1 MLALLNRDDSFIC
14 SLKYNKVKRKR
25 EINGMNTLEFETSKE
40 VEFGQRL
47 VFKDKQGLWHEYI
60 IIDYFKNHDDEGI
73 TYEVYCEDST
83 SELYG
88 FYIKDLKPRNE
99 KASSIL
105 GRILEGTRFEVGRV
119 DDGGNKSFN
128 LYHTNVKTALWAI
141 LEKYQLEIN
150 VRYEVD
156 KEGVTHRYVD
166 LRNKIGRDVG
176 KRFTYK
182 KDLANIKK
190 TTSVKDLVTALYGYG
205 KGEEIVNEDGTPS
218 KKNPDKIGDGDY
230 GRKITFADINNG
242 KEYVANEK
250 ARLEYGLGKERKH
263 IFGKVEFQDC
273 EDKRELLELTKAKLQ
288 EVSKPKI
295 TYELKV
301 EDLSRYEG
309 YEGEGVGLGDL
320 VLVVDKELDT
330 RVQTRI
336 VSIVDNPLEEI
347 EDSEIILGN
356 FIKDL
361 SENYVEYDK
370 LKSAFENNRNVFN
383 SELEKLANGVK
394 SSYIQRVLEKFNKEL
409 NETGGWVYAEEGEGL
424 LILNAP
430 KEGNP
435 TQAIN
440 LKGGKIAIANHKNP
454 DGSFAYE
461 TFGDGDGF
469 TANLIRAGVLRGGKV
484 FFNLEDGTFLIGESR
499 TNYSMYWDGNTLHL
513 RNVDIDLENNRTIK
527 NIISEGNSSKYEIEQ
542 RKEEIKQARQAIES
556 SKRQLNNSISNVREE
571 VEGNKSS
578 QDNKNKI
585 LDQQILDLKSSVKI
599 TDGKISTSV
608 ESLSKTIE
616 ERYNSNKN
624 AITAKDR
631 DIRTYITNNYSTKVQ
646 TDELISSKVA
656 SVKTDITNS
665 DSNLRRYVE
674 SNFSTKTQT
683 DKLIEST
690 VKSFK
695 DDMSKYE
702 SRFTQLKD
710 EISFEVSSKQSGMYK
725 NLIKSGWKWVTGQGV
740 YRYYKFDENGVA
752 QGGSYYIESN
762 GDIRFTS
769 NKKADTWTSYDFIL
783 LEAEPGTKEYT
794 LIFEPSEIKN
804 TVQLPQ
810 FKLDDKFNN
819 FLSYGTVINKSDKV
833 YKLTLTE
840 GNQNKIPYKLQL
852 SFKDSQAG
860 TDEDRSVVIPQ
871 RKLALVKGWHPNL
884 TWDDVYF
891 PNDQGI
897 EEVRSE
903 LKVQTDKIS
912 ASVSNKL
919 KGLESRFDIQSDQI
933 SSKVTSLEDDITN
946 SDSNLR
952 RYVDSNFSTK
962 TQTKDL
968 ISSSVSSLNTR
979 MGNAESRI
987 RQTANEISSK
997 VSKNEFGTKVRQSAS
1012 DIQIAWNN
1020 ISNYIQFENG
1030 SIGIYNGTLTSY
1042 MKRAMFD
1049 ENGTHFYRDGYYVG
1063 KIGTNKLKNDTSKK
1077 GLEFDLEYKGAYM
1090 TWAVRQNTY
1099 DDSYSM
1105 IWTYA
1110 KNYFDGYS
1118 SDTLHAGCD
1127 INMQGHTLRNV
1138 DFEGGG
1144 ITGTLRCKQIT
1155 SMDSDGTAYSW
1166 NDCILEFKNGILVRG
1181 EWN

>member
-25 EINGMNTLEFETSKE
+25 EINGMNTLEFETNKE

-60 IIDYFKNHDDEGI
+60 IIDYIKSHSDDGI
-73 TYEVYCEDST
+73 NYEVYCEDST

-128 LYHTNVKTALWAI
+128 LYHTNVKTALWTI
-141 LEKYQLEIN
+141 LEKYELEIN

-156 KEGVTHRYVD
+156 KEEGITHRYID

-182 KDLANIKK
+182 KDSTKIKK

-205 KGEEIVNEDGTPS
+205 KGEEIVDEDGTPS

-242 KEYVANEK
+242 KEYVTNEK

-263 IFGKVEFQDC
+263 IYGKVEFSDC
-273 EDKRELLELTKAKLQ
+273 EDKRELLKLTKTKL
-288 EVSKPKI
+288 EELSKPKI

-320 VLVVDKELDT
+320 VLVIDKEINT
-330 RVQTRI
+330 RVQTRV

-383 SELEKLANGVK
+383 NELEKLANGVK

-499 TNYSMYWDGNTLHL
+499 TNYSMYWDGGTLHL
-513 RNVDIDLENNRTIK
+513 RNVDIDLENNRTIQ

-542 RKEEIKQARQAIES
+542 RKEEIKQARDAIES
-556 SKRQLNNSISNVREE
+556 AKRQLNDSISNVRGE

-608 ESLSKTIE
+608 ESLNKTIE
-616 ERYNSNKN
+616 ERYNENKN

-631 DIRTYITNNYSTKVQ
+631 DIRTYITNNYSTKTQ
-646 TDELISSKVA
+646 TDKLIESKVA
-656 SVKTDITNS
+656 SVKTDITN
-665 DSNLRRYVE
+665 DNNNLR
-674 SNFSTKTQT
+674 K
-683 DKLIEST
+683 
-690 VKSFK
+690 
-695 DDMSKYE
+695 
-702 SRFTQLKD
+702 
-710 EISFEVSSKQSGMYK
+710 
-725 NLIKSGWKWVTGQGV
+725 
-740 YRYYKFDENGVA
+740 
-752 QGGSYYIESN
+752 
-762 GDIRFTS
+762 
-769 NKKADTWTSYDFIL
+769 
-783 LEAEPGTKEYT
+783 
-794 LIFEPSEIKN
+794 
-804 TVQLPQ
+804 
-810 FKLDDKFNN
+810 
-819 FLSYGTVINKSDKV
+819 
-833 YKLTLTE
+833 
-840 GNQNKIPYKLQL
+840 
-852 SFKDSQAG
+852 
-860 TDEDRSVVIPQ
+860 
-871 RKLALVKGWHPNL
+871 
-884 TWDDVYF
+884 
-891 PNDQGI
+891 
-897 EEVRSE
+897 
-903 LKVQTDKIS
+903 
-912 ASVSNKL
+912 
-919 KGLESRFDIQSDQI
+919 
-933 SSKVTSLEDDITN
+933 
-946 SDSNLR
+946 
-952 RYVDSNFSTK
+952 YVDSNFSTK
-962 TQTKDL
+962 TQTSNL
-968 ISSSVSSLNTR
+968 IENKVSSVRSSVSSLSNR
-979 MGNAESRI
+979 LSSAETSI

-1020 ISNYIQFENG
+1020 ISNYIQFEHG
-1030 SIGIYNGTLTSY
+1030 SIGIYDGSVTSSK
-1042 MKRAMFD
+1042 KRSMFD
-1049 ENGTHFYRDGYYVG
+1049 ENGIHFYRDGYYLG
-1063 KIGTNKLKNDTSKK
+1063 KIGTNELKSDSSKK
-1077 GLEFDLEYKGAYM
+1077 SLVFDLEYQANDMSWNVEKKY
-1090 TWAVRQNTY
+1090 N
-1099 DDSYSM
+1099 DDVYTM

-1110 KNYFDGYS
+1110 NNSFGPYS
-1118 SDTLHAGCD
+1118 YNTLNAGCD
-1127 INMQGHTLRNV
+1127 IDMNGHTLRNV
-1138 DFEGGG
+1138 SFEGGG
-1144 ITGTLRCKQIT
+1144 ISGTLRFIQVSQIY
-1155 SMDSDGTAYSW
+1155 SDGGISEWGNCYMR
-1166 NDCILEFKNGILVRG
+1166 FKNGILV
-1181 EWN
+1181 ESSWTE

>member
-25 EINGMNTLEFETSKE
+25 EINGMNTLEFETNRE

-60 IIDYFKNHDDEGI
+60 IIDYIKGHGDDGEI
-73 TYEVYCEDST
+73 VYEVYCEDST

-128 LYHTNVKTALWAI
+128 LYHTNVKTALWTI
-141 LEKYQLEIN
+141 LEKYELELNI
-150 VRYEVD
+150 RYEVD
-156 KEGVTHRYVD
+156 KKGVTHRYVD

-218 KKNPDKIGDGDY
+218 KKNLDKIGDGDY
-230 GRKITFADINNG
+230 GRKITFADINNS
-242 KEYVANEK
+242 KEYVTDEK

-263 IFGKVEFQDC
+263 IFGKVEFPDC
-273 EDKRELLELTKAKLQ
+273 EDKRELLELTKAKLK
-288 EVSKPKI
+288 ELSKPKI

-309 YEGEGVGLGDL
+309 YEGEGVGLGDT
-320 VLVVDKELDT
+320 VLVIDKEINT
-330 RVQTRI
+330 RVQTRV

-370 LKSAFENNRNVFN
+370 LKSAFENNRNIFN
-383 SELEKLANGVK
+383 NELEKLANGVK

-409 NETGGWVYAEEGEGL
+409 NETGGRVYAEEGEGL

-513 RNVDIDLENNRTIK
+513 RNVDIDLENNRTIQ
-527 NIISEGNSSKYEIEQ
+527 NIISEGNSTNHEIEQ
-542 RKEEIKQARQAIES
+542 RKEEIKQAREAIES
-556 SKRQLNNSISNVREE
+556 AKKQLSNSISNVQEE
-571 VEGNKSS
+571 VDGNKSS
-578 QDNKNKI
+578 QDSKNKI

-616 ERYNSNKN
+616 ERYNSNRN
-624 AITAKDR
+624 AINTKDR
-631 DIRTYITNNYSTKVQ
+631 DIRTYITNNYSTKTQ
-646 TDELISSKVA
+646 TKDLIESKVA
-656 SVKTDITNS
+656 SVKTDITN
-665 DSNLRRYVE
+665 DNNNLR
-674 SNFSTKTQT
+674 K
-683 DKLIEST
+683 
-690 VKSFK
+690 
-695 DDMSKYE
+695 
-702 SRFTQLKD
+702 
-710 EISFEVSSKQSGMYK
+710 
-725 NLIKSGWKWVTGQGV
+725 
-740 YRYYKFDENGVA
+740 
-752 QGGSYYIESN
+752 
-762 GDIRFTS
+762 
-769 NKKADTWTSYDFIL
+769 
-783 LEAEPGTKEYT
+783 
-794 LIFEPSEIKN
+794 
-804 TVQLPQ
+804 
-810 FKLDDKFNN
+810 
-819 FLSYGTVINKSDKV
+819 
-833 YKLTLTE
+833 
-840 GNQNKIPYKLQL
+840 
-852 SFKDSQAG
+852 
-860 TDEDRSVVIPQ
+860 
-871 RKLALVKGWHPNL
+871 
-884 TWDDVYF
+884 
-891 PNDQGI
+891 
-897 EEVRSE
+897 
-903 LKVQTDKIS
+903 
-912 ASVSNKL
+912 
-919 KGLESRFDIQSDQI
+919 
-933 SSKVTSLEDDITN
+933 
-946 SDSNLR
+946 
-952 RYVDSNFSTK
+952 YVDSNFSTK
-962 TQTKDL
+962 TQTSNL
-968 ISSSVSSLNTR
+968 IENKVSSVRSSVSSLSNR
-979 MGNAESRI
+979 LSSAETSI

-1020 ISNYIQFENG
+1020 ISNYIQFEHG
-1030 SIGIYNGTLTSY
+1030 SIGIYDGSVTSSK
-1042 MKRAMFD
+1042 KRSMFD
-1049 ENGTHFYRDGYYVG
+1049 ENGIHFYRDGYYLG
-1063 KIGTNKLKNDTSKK
+1063 KIGTNELKSDSSKK
-1077 GLEFDLEYKGAYM
+1077 SLVFDLEYQANDMSWNVEKKY
-1090 TWAVRQNTY
+1090 N
-1099 DDSYSM
+1099 DDVYTM

-1110 KNYFDGYS
+1110 NNSFGPYS
-1118 SDTLHAGCD
+1118 YNTLNAGCD
-1127 INMQGHTLRNV
+1127 IDMNGHTLRNV
-1138 DFEGGG
+1138 SFEGGG
-1144 ITGTLRCKQIT
+1144 ISGTLRFIQVTQIY
-1155 SMDSDGTAYSW
+1155 SDGGISEWGNCYMR
-1166 NDCILEFKNGILVRG
+1166 FKNGILV
-1181 EWN
+1181 ESSWTE

>member
-1 MLALLNRDDSFIC
+1 MLMLYDRDEKLIA
-14 SLKYNKVKRKR
+14 SLKYNNVERKR
-25 EINGMNTLEFETSKE
+25 ELNGLNTLEFETSKE
-40 VEFGQRL
+40 VEFGQRVL
-47 VFKDKQGLWHEYI
+47 FRDRNGLWNEYI
-60 IIDYFKNHDDEGI
+60 IIDYFKNHENNDI
-73 TYEVYCEDST
+73 TYSVYCEDST
-83 SELYG
+83 SELYWY
-88 FYIKDLKPRNE
+88 FVDDLKPRGE
-99 KASSIL
+99 ACSSVL
-105 GRILEGTRFEVGRV
+105 RRILEGTRFEIGYV
-119 DDGGNKSFN
+119 DDFDKKSFN
-128 LYHTNVKTALWAI
+128 LYRESVKSCLWKMLDQYGA
-141 LEKYQLEIN
+141 EIN
-150 VRYEVD
+150 VRIVVD
-156 KEGVTHRYVD
+156 KTGILHRYID
-166 LRNKIGRDVG
+166 LRKKIGRDVG

-182 KDLANIKK
+182 KDTGSIKK
-190 TTSVKDLVTALYGYG
+190 TTSIKDLATALHGYG
-205 KGEEIVNEDGTPS
+205 KGEEIVKEDGTPS
-218 KKNPDKIGDGDY
+218 RNDNKIGGGDY
-230 GRKITFADINNG
+230 GRKIDFSEINGG
-242 KEYVANEK
+242 KTYVEDNE
-250 ARLEYGLGKERKH
+250 ARLKYGIGKERRH
-263 IFGKVEFQDC
+263 IFGQADFPDC
-273 EDKRELLELTKAKLQ
+273 EDKHELLRLTKEKLK
-288 EVSKPKI
+288 ELSKPKI
-295 TYELKV
+295 TYELNV
-301 EDLSRYEG
+301 EDISRYEG
-309 YEGEGVGLGDL
+309 YIGEGVDLGDI
-320 VLVVDKELDT
+320 VYVIDKEIDT
-330 RVQTRI
+330 RVQTRVI
-336 VSIVDNPLEEI
+336 SIKDNPIEEI
-347 EDSEIILGN
+347 EDSEIVLGN

-361 SENYVEYDK
+361 SDNLVDYEK
-370 LKSAFENNRNVFN
+370 LKSVFENDRNKFN
-383 SELEKLANGVK
+383 QELDKLANGVK
-394 SSYIQRVLEKFNKEL
+394 SSYIQKILDKFNREL

-440 LKGGKIAIANHKNP
+440 LKGGKIAIANHKNS

-513 RNVDIDLENNRTIK
+513 RNVDIDLENNRTIQ

-542 RKEEIKQARQAIES
+542 RKEEIKQAREAIES
-556 SKRQLNNSISNVREE
+556 AKRQLNDSISNVQEE
-571 VEGNKSS
+571 VDGNKSS
-578 QDNKNKI
+578 QDSKNKI

-599 TDGKISTSV
+599 TDGKISTNV

-616 ERYNSNKN
+616 ERYNSNRN
-624 AITAKDR
+624 AITAKDK
-631 DIRTYITNNYSTKVQ
+631 DIRTYITNNYSTKTQ

-656 SVKTDITNS
+656 SVKTDITNL

-674 SNFSTKTQT
+674 SNYSTKTQT

-710 EISFEVSSKQSGMYK
+710 EISLEVSSKQSGMYK
-725 NLIKSGWKWVTGQGV
+725 NLIKYGWKWVTGQGV
-740 YRYYKFDENGVA
+740 YRYYKFDENRVA
-752 QGGSYYIESN
+752 QGGAYYIESN

-769 NKKADTWTSYDFIL
+769 NKKANTWTSYDFIL

-903 LKVQTDKIS
+903 LKVKTDKIS
-912 ASVSNKL
+912 ASVSDKL
-919 KGLESRFDIQSDQI
+919 KGLESRFDIRSDQI
-933 SSKVTSLEDDITN
+933 SSKVTSLEDDIIN
-946 SDSNLR
+946 SYGDIR
-952 RYVDSNFSTK
+952 TYVDSNFSTK

-979 MGNAESRI
+979 IGNAESRI
-987 RQTANEISSK
+987 TQTSNEISSK

-1030 SIGIYNGTLTSY
+1030 SIGIYNRLLTSY
-1042 MKRAMFD
+1042 MKRSMFD
-1049 ENGTHFYRDGYYVG
+1049 ENGIHFYRDGYYMG
-1063 KIGTNKLKNDTSKK
+1063 KIGTNEYESDSSKK
-1077 GLEFDLEYKGAYM
+1077 SLVFDLEYEAAAMSWNVKKYKDY
-1090 TWAVRQNTY
+1090 NTY
-1099 DDSYSM
+1099 ENILVYSNDD
-1105 IWTYA
+1105 
-1110 KNYFDGYS
+1110 FDGYKKN
-1118 SDTLHAGCD
+1118 TLYLGC
-1127 INMQGHTLRNV
+1127 NMDMNGYTLKNV
-1138 DFEGGG
+1138 NFEGGG
-1144 ITGTLRCKQIT
+1144 LTGHLYFAQIT
-1155 SMDSDGTAYSW
+1155 SMNSDGTANEYATC
-1166 NDCILEFKNGILVRG
+1166 NLNFKNGILVG
-1181 EWN
+1181 GSWAD

>member
-25 EINGMNTLEFETSKE
+25 EINGMNTLEFETNKE

-60 IIDYFKNHDDEGI
+60 IIDYIKSHSDDGI
-73 TYEVYCEDST
+73 NYEVYCEDST

-128 LYHTNVKTALWAI
+128 LYHTNVKTALWTI
-141 LEKYQLEIN
+141 LEKYELEIN

-156 KEGVTHRYVD
+156 KEEGITHRYID

-182 KDLANIKK
+182 KDSTKIKK

-205 KGEEIVNEDGTPS
+205 KGEEIVDEDGTPS

-242 KEYVANEK
+242 KEYVTNEK

-263 IFGKVEFQDC
+263 IYGKVEFSDC
-273 EDKRELLELTKAKLQ
+273 EDKRELLKLTKTKL
-288 EVSKPKI
+288 EELSKPKI

-320 VLVVDKELDT
+320 VLVIDKEINT
-330 RVQTRI
+330 RVQTRV

-383 SELEKLANGVK
+383 NELEKLANGVK

-499 TNYSMYWDGNTLHL
+499 TNYSMYWDGGTLHL
-513 RNVDIDLENNRTIK
+513 RNVDIDLENNRTIQ

-542 RKEEIKQARQAIES
+542 RKEEIKQARDAIES
-556 SKRQLNNSISNVREE
+556 AKRQLNDSISNVRGE

-608 ESLSKTIE
+608 ESLNKTIE
-616 ERYNSNKN
+616 ERYNENKN

-631 DIRTYITNNYSTKVQ
+631 DIRTYITNNYSTKTQ
-646 TDELISSKVA
+646 TDKLIESKVA
-656 SVKTDITNS
+656 SVKTDITN
-665 DSNLRRYVE
+665 DNNNLR
-674 SNFSTKTQT
+674 K
-683 DKLIEST
+683 
-690 VKSFK
+690 
-695 DDMSKYE
+695 
-702 SRFTQLKD
+702 
-710 EISFEVSSKQSGMYK
+710 
-725 NLIKSGWKWVTGQGV
+725 
-740 YRYYKFDENGVA
+740 
-752 QGGSYYIESN
+752 
-762 GDIRFTS
+762 
-769 NKKADTWTSYDFIL
+769 
-783 LEAEPGTKEYT
+783 
-794 LIFEPSEIKN
+794 
-804 TVQLPQ
+804 
-810 FKLDDKFNN
+810 
-819 FLSYGTVINKSDKV
+819 
-833 YKLTLTE
+833 
-840 GNQNKIPYKLQL
+840 
-852 SFKDSQAG
+852 
-860 TDEDRSVVIPQ
+860 
-871 RKLALVKGWHPNL
+871 
-884 TWDDVYF
+884 
-891 PNDQGI
+891 
-897 EEVRSE
+897 
-903 LKVQTDKIS
+903 
-912 ASVSNKL
+912 
-919 KGLESRFDIQSDQI
+919 
-933 SSKVTSLEDDITN
+933 
-946 SDSNLR
+946 
-952 RYVDSNFSTK
+952 YVDSNFSTK
-962 TQTKDL
+962 TQTSNL
-968 ISSSVSSLNTR
+968 IENKVSSVRSSVSSLSNR
-979 MGNAESRI
+979 LSSAETSI

-1020 ISNYIQFENG
+1020 ISNYIQFEHG
-1030 SIGIYNGTLTSY
+1030 SIGIYDGSVTSSK
-1042 MKRAMFD
+1042 KRSMFD
-1049 ENGTHFYRDGYYVG
+1049 ENGIHFYRDGYYLG
-1063 KIGTNKLKNDTSKK
+1063 KIGTNELKSDSSKK
-1077 GLEFDLEYKGAYM
+1077 SLVFDLEYQANDMSWNVEKKY
-1090 TWAVRQNTY
+1090 N
-1099 DDSYSM
+1099 DDVYTM

-1110 KNYFDGYS
+1110 NNSFGPYS
-1118 SDTLHAGCD
+1118 YNTLNAGCD
-1127 INMQGHTLRNV
+1127 IDMNGHTLRNV
-1138 DFEGGG
+1138 SFEGGG
-1144 ITGTLRCKQIT
+1144 ISGTLRFIQVTQIY
-1155 SMDSDGTAYSW
+1155 SDGGISEWGNCYMR
-1166 NDCILEFKNGILVRG
+1166 FKNGILV
-1181 EWN
+1181 ESSWTE

>member
-25 EINGMNTLEFETSKE
+25 EINGMNTLEFETNKE

-60 IIDYFKNHDDEGI
+60 IIDYIKGHGDDGI
-73 TYEVYCEDST
+73 NYEVYCEDST

-128 LYHTNVKTALWAI
+128 LYHTNVKTALWTI
-141 LEKYQLEIN
+141 LEKYELEIN
-150 VRYEVD
+150 VRYEVG
-156 KEGVTHRYVD
+156 KEGVTHRYID

-218 KKNPDKIGDGDY
+218 KKNLDKIGDGDY

-242 KEYVANEK
+242 KEYVTNEK

-263 IFGKVEFQDC
+263 IYGKVEFSDC
-273 EDKRELLELTKAKLQ
+273 EDKRELLELTKAKLK
-288 EVSKPKI
+288 ELSKPKI

-309 YEGEGVGLGDL
+309 YEGEGVGLGDV
-320 VLVVDKELDT
+320 VLVIDKEINT
-330 RVQTRI
+330 RVQTRV

-383 SELEKLANGVK
+383 NELEKLANGVK

-499 TNYSMYWDGNTLHL
+499 AKYAMYWDGNALHL
-513 RNVDIDLENNRTIK
+513 RNVDIDLENNRTIQ

-542 RKEEIKQARQAIES
+542 RKEEIKQAKEAIES
-556 SKRQLNNSISNVREE
+556 AKRQLNSSISTVQEE
-571 VEGNKSS
+571 VEGNRSS
-578 QDNKNKI
+578 QESKNKI

-616 ERYNSNKN
+616 ERYSENKN
-624 AITAKDR
+624 AITTKDR
-631 DIRTYITNNYSTKVQ
+631 DIRTYIIKNYSTKAQ
-646 TDELISSKVA
+646 TYGLISSKVA
-656 SVKTDITNS
+656 SIKTDITDRNNSLKKYVESNFSTKTQTDGLISSTVESLRSYTKNS

-674 SNFSTKTQT
+674 SN
-683 DKLIEST
+683 
-690 VKSFK
+690 
-695 DDMSKYE
+695 Y
-702 SRFTQLKD
+702 
-710 EISFEVSSKQSGMYK
+710 
-725 NLIKSGWKWVTGQGV
+725 
-740 YRYYKFDENGVA
+740 
-752 QGGSYYIESN
+752 
-762 GDIRFTS
+762 
-769 NKKADTWTSYDFIL
+769 
-783 LEAEPGTKEYT
+783 
-794 LIFEPSEIKN
+794 
-804 TVQLPQ
+804 
-810 FKLDDKFNN
+810 
-819 FLSYGTVINKSDKV
+819 
-833 YKLTLTE
+833 
-840 GNQNKIPYKLQL
+840 
-852 SFKDSQAG
+852 
-860 TDEDRSVVIPQ
+860 
-871 RKLALVKGWHPNL
+871 
-884 TWDDVYF
+884 
-891 PNDQGI
+891 
-897 EEVRSE
+897 
-903 LKVQTDKIS
+903 
-912 ASVSNKL
+912 
-919 KGLESRFDIQSDQI
+919 
-933 SSKVTSLEDDITN
+933 
-946 SDSNLR
+946 
-952 RYVDSNFSTK
+952 STK

-968 ISSSVSSLNTR
+968 ISSSVSSLNRR
-979 MGNAESRI
+979 MENAESRLS
-987 RQTANEISSK
+987 QTSNEISSK

-1020 ISNYIQFENG
+1020 ISNYIQFEHG
-1030 SIGIYNGTLTSY
+1030 SIGIYDGSVTSSK
-1042 MKRAMFD
+1042 KRSMFD
-1049 ENGTHFYRDGYYVG
+1049 ENGIHFYRDGYYIG
-1063 KIGTNKLKNDTSKK
+1063 KIGTNELKNDSSKK

-1090 TWAVRQNTY
+1090 TWAAEESEYSDTY
-1099 DDSYSM
+1099 AM
-1105 IWTYA
+1105 RWTYA
-1110 KNYFDGYS
+1110 NKYFNGYS
-1118 SDTLHAGCD
+1118 SNTLHAGCD
-1127 INMQGHTLRNV
+1127 IDMHGHTLRNV
-1138 DFEGGG
+1138 SFEGGG
-1144 ITGTLRCKQIT
+1144 ISGTLKFIQVTQIY
-1155 SMDSDGTAYSW
+1155 SDGGISEWGNCYMR
-1166 NDCILEFKNGILVRG
+1166 FKNGILV
-1181 EWN
+1181 ESSWSE

>member
-25 EINGMNTLEFETSKE
+25 EINGMNTLEFETNRE

-60 IIDYFKNHDDEGI
+60 IIDYIKGHGDDGEI
-73 TYEVYCEDST
+73 VYEVYCEDST

-128 LYHTNVKTALWAI
+128 LYHTNVKTALWTI
-141 LEKYQLEIN
+141 LEKYELELNI
-150 VRYEVD
+150 RYEVD
-156 KEGVTHRYVD
+156 KKGVTHRYVD

-218 KKNPDKIGDGDY
+218 KKNLDKIGDGDY
-230 GRKITFADINNG
+230 GRKITFADINNS
-242 KEYVANEK
+242 KEYVTDEK

-263 IFGKVEFQDC
+263 IFGKVEFPDC
-273 EDKRELLELTKAKLQ
+273 EDKRELLELTKAKLK
-288 EVSKPKI
+288 ELSKPKI

-309 YEGEGVGLGDL
+309 YEGEGVGLGDT
-320 VLVVDKELDT
+320 VLVIDKEINT
-330 RVQTRI
+330 RVQTRV

-370 LKSAFENNRNVFN
+370 LKSAFENNRNIFN
-383 SELEKLANGVK
+383 NELEKLANGVK

-513 RNVDIDLENNRTIK
+513 RNVDIDLENNRTIQ
-527 NIISEGNSSKYEIEQ
+527 NIISEGNSTNHEIEQ
-542 RKEEIKQARQAIES
+542 RKEEIKQAREAIES
-556 SKRQLNNSISNVREE
+556 AKKQLSNSISNVQEE
-571 VEGNKSS
+571 VDGNKSS
-578 QDNKNKI
+578 QDSKNKI

-616 ERYNSNKN
+616 ERYNSNRN
-624 AITAKDR
+624 AINTKDR
-631 DIRTYITNNYSTKVQ
+631 DIRTYITNNYSTKTQ
-646 TDELISSKVA
+646 TKDLIESKVA
-656 SVKTDITNS
+656 SVKTDITN
-665 DSNLRRYVE
+665 DNNNLR
-674 SNFSTKTQT
+674 K
-683 DKLIEST
+683 
-690 VKSFK
+690 
-695 DDMSKYE
+695 
-702 SRFTQLKD
+702 
-710 EISFEVSSKQSGMYK
+710 
-725 NLIKSGWKWVTGQGV
+725 
-740 YRYYKFDENGVA
+740 
-752 QGGSYYIESN
+752 
-762 GDIRFTS
+762 
-769 NKKADTWTSYDFIL
+769 
-783 LEAEPGTKEYT
+783 
-794 LIFEPSEIKN
+794 
-804 TVQLPQ
+804 
-810 FKLDDKFNN
+810 
-819 FLSYGTVINKSDKV
+819 
-833 YKLTLTE
+833 
-840 GNQNKIPYKLQL
+840 
-852 SFKDSQAG
+852 
-860 TDEDRSVVIPQ
+860 
-871 RKLALVKGWHPNL
+871 
-884 TWDDVYF
+884 
-891 PNDQGI
+891 
-897 EEVRSE
+897 
-903 LKVQTDKIS
+903 
-912 ASVSNKL
+912 
-919 KGLESRFDIQSDQI
+919 
-933 SSKVTSLEDDITN
+933 
-946 SDSNLR
+946 
-952 RYVDSNFSTK
+952 YVDSNFSTK
-962 TQTKDL
+962 TQTSNL
-968 ISSSVSSLNTR
+968 IENKVSSVRSSVSSLSNR
-979 MGNAESRI
+979 LSSAETSI

-1020 ISNYIQFENG
+1020 ISNYIQFEHG
-1030 SIGIYNGTLTSY
+1030 SIGIYDGSVTSSK
-1042 MKRAMFD
+1042 KRSMFD
-1049 ENGTHFYRDGYYVG
+1049 ENGIHFYRDGYYLG
-1063 KIGTNKLKNDTSKK
+1063 KIGTNELKSDSSKK
-1077 GLEFDLEYKGAYM
+1077 SLVFDLEYQANDMSWNVEKKY
-1090 TWAVRQNTY
+1090 N
-1099 DDSYSM
+1099 DDVYTM

-1110 KNYFDGYS
+1110 NNSFGPYS
-1118 SDTLHAGCD
+1118 YNTLNAGCD
-1127 INMQGHTLRNV
+1127 IDMNGHTLRNV
-1138 DFEGGG
+1138 SFEGGG
-1144 ITGTLRCKQIT
+1144 ISGTLRFIQVTQIY
-1155 SMDSDGTAYSW
+1155 SDGGISEWGNCYMR
-1166 NDCILEFKNGILVRG
+1166 FKNGILV
-1181 EWN
+1181 ESSWTE